1 MKIFP
6 IYFHIYLS
14 FFCGIT
20 HLVQAQNEAELDGQ
34 EDAFSLL
41 GNVSRGEVDFVRSDN
56 EFQITASDGAV
67 ISYFNFD
74 IPAGETVRFIQPG
87 SDATVINRIDS
98 LIPAGTQIDGN
109 LYANG
114 KVVLLNPGGIM
125 FGEDAMVDVGK
136 LHAIGGSE
144 LQFSYQL
151 SGDVT
156 NQGTIQAGEV
166 VLAGTKVENSGT
178 ILVEG
183 GTLVMAA
190 GSSLELFT
198 EDNTLSV
205 SIANDS
211 PLAPVG
217 SASDIAGQAILQ
229 SGIVQASKVQL
240 EGRLITHNGNTNTDS
255 FSVKNYTNFS
265 GNDGK
270 VVTAELSISG
280 SSEIS
285 GTTVFS
291 MEGTGNQI
299 GKISASGNHQ
309 DVKIRSQSS
318 LQVGESP
325 TVLDENEQVDF
336 DPPVFSVQNLDLRVG
351 EGDLTL
357 YVLPVPTVSTSDN
370 SLLLAGENNLV
381 LSSNLE
387 SLAHAR
393 KILYGRNLSVGSID
407 QEAELSLGSTVSL
420 DAVSVT
426 IEDLS
431 PTLSPS
437 VLQSLASDNPTFT
450 GFDSKGGLVEISQ
463 MTERQLTTLFKYGL
477 FTGYS
482 YFLQAPDKSATLAN
496 ELADS
501 GGNSALFGG
510 SFAVVASA
518 SAGAGASS
526 GGSGGDVGSDSSGE
540 SDSDGGGD
548 SDDSSGDGSGSSA
561 GGTAAS
567 VQGVA
572 RAIGVAPFAP
582 ISTPILSVEAS
593 EILDQALSPEVEQKM
608 QKYLKP

>member
-1 MKIFP
+1 M
-6 IYFHIYLS
+6 
-14 FFCGIT
+14 
-20 HLVQAQNEAELDGQ
+20 
-34 EDAFSLL
+34 
-41 GNVSRGEVDFVRSDN
+41 
-56 EFQITASDGAV
+56 
-67 ISYFNFD
+67 
-74 IPAGETVRFIQPG
+74 
-87 SDATVINRIDS
+87 
-98 LIPAGTQIDGN
+98 
-109 LYANG
+109 
-114 KVVLLNPGGIM
+114 
-125 FGEDAMVDVGK
+125 
-136 LHAIGGSE
+136 
-144 LQFSYQL
+144 
-151 SGDVT
+151 
-156 NQGTIQAGEV
+156 
-166 VLAGTKVENSGT
+166 
-178 ILVEG
+178 
-183 GTLVMAA
+183 
-190 GSSLELFT
+190 
-198 EDNTLSV
+198 
-205 SIANDS
+205 
-211 PLAPVG
+211 
-217 SASDIAGQAILQ
+217 
-229 SGIVQASKVQL
+229 
-240 EGRLITHNGNTNTDS
+240 
-255 FSVKNYTNFS
+255 
-265 GNDGK
+265 
-270 VVTAELSISG
+270 
-280 SSEIS
+280 
-285 GTTVFS
+285 
-291 MEGTGNQI
+291 
-299 GKISASGNHQ
+299 
-309 DVKIRSQSS
+309 
-318 LQVGESP
+318 
-325 TVLDENEQVDF
+325 
-336 DPPVFSVQNLDLRVG
+336 
-351 EGDLTL
+351 
-357 YVLPVPTVSTSDN
+357 
-370 SLLLAGENNLV
+370 

-526 GGSGGDVGSDSSGE
+526 GGSGGDAGSDSSGE

-548 SDDSSGDGSGSSA
+548 SDDSSGDGGGSSA

>member
-1 MKIFP
+1 
-6 IYFHIYLS
+6 
-14 FFCGIT
+14 
-20 HLVQAQNEAELDGQ
+20 
-34 EDAFSLL
+34 
-41 GNVSRGEVDFVRSDN
+41 
-56 EFQITASDGAV
+56 
-67 ISYFNFD
+67 
-74 IPAGETVRFIQPG
+74 
-87 SDATVINRIDS
+87 
-98 LIPAGTQIDGN
+98 
-109 LYANG
+109 
-114 KVVLLNPGGIM
+114 
-125 FGEDAMVDVGK
+125 MVDVGK

-351 EGDLTL
+351 RVISRSMSYLCPRLVHLIT
-357 YVLPVPTVSTSDN
+357 
-370 SLLLAGENNLV
+370 LLLAGENNLV

-437 VLQSLASDNPTFT
+437 VLQSLASDNPTFA

-482 YFLQAPDKSATLAN
+482 YFY
-496 ELADS
+496 
-501 GGNSALFGG
+501 
-510 SFAVVASA
+510 
-518 SAGAGASS
+518 GA
-526 GGSGGDVGSDSSGE
+526 
-540 SDSDGGGD
+540 
-548 SDDSSGDGSGSSA
+548 
-561 GGTAAS
+561 
-567 VQGVA
+567 
-572 RAIGVAPFAP
+572 R
-582 ISTPILSVEAS
+582 
-593 EILDQALSPEVEQKM
+593 
-608 QKYLKP
+608 